1 MAKRILIIEDEP
13 HLLETL
19 SDIIEVNGYEV
30 LSAKDG
36 EAGYHVAALEKPD
49 LIICDVNLPKMDG
62 FQVLQ
67 MLKSTM
73 EERMVPPLIYLTA
86 KVERADIRQGMKLGA
101 EDYITKPFSNKEV
114 LEAIEAKLSKRE
126 EFQDSVLKSE
136 REKLATELHHSVQQL
151 MAAAHFGLQRFSR
164 KKTFLP
170 EQDKKTIRKLQNII
184 EQAIQES
191 RSLAHRLIPKEIE
204 DYGLE
209 KFVNVLQQQI
219 AISEKIKFEYCYGL
233 KKRLPLELE
242 LFICRAIQE
251 ATSNVLKHAIAGSFH
266 LDIRE
271 SKDGESVVCT
281 MKDDGKG
288 FDTACNYEGM
298 GLRST
303 REKAQKLGGSFEITS
318 SPGEGTCSRLEV
330 PLKLHKVDF

>member
-1 MAKRILIIEDEP
+1 MAKRILIIEDEQ
-13 HLLETL
+13 HLRETL

-30 LSAKDG
+30 LSANDG
-36 EAGYHVAALEKPD
+36 EAGCHVAVREKPD
-49 LIICDVNLPKMDG
+49 LIICDVNMPKMDG
-62 FQVLQ
+62 FEVLQ

-73 EERMVPPLIYLTA
+73 EERMVPPFIYLTA
-86 KVERADIRQGMKLGA
+86 KVERADIRRGMRLGA
-101 EDYITKPFSNKEV
+101 EDYITKPFSNKEI
-114 LEAIEAKLSKRE
+114 LEAIESRLSKRE

-136 REKLATELHHSVQQL
+136 REKMATELHNSIQQL

-164 KKTFLP
+164 KNNSMP
-170 EQDKKTIRKLQNII
+170 EKDKKTIEKLQNII

-191 RSLAHRLIPKEIE
+191 RSLAHRLIPKDIE

-219 AISEKIKFEYCYGL
+219 ALSGEIKFECHYEL

-242 LFICRAIQE
+242 LFVCRSIQE
-251 ATSNVLKHAIAGSFH
+251 STSNILKYAMADSIQ

-271 SKDGESVVCT
+271 SEDYRSVVCT
-281 MKDDGKG
+281 MKDNGKG
-288 FDTACNYEGM
+288 FDTARNYEGV

-303 REKAQKLGGSFEITS
+303 REKAEKLGGSFEITS
-318 SPGEGTCSRLEV
+318 SPGKGTCSRLEV
-330 PLKLHKVDF
+330 PIKLTLS